1 MPDLCY
7 CHPEIP
13 HHPEY
18 PHPECPLC
26 GEEEEEEEE
35 EDDHRACFPEL
46 DNHGKPDDGQ
56 KGGGAGCVA

>member
-26 GEEEEEEEE
+26 DEEE
-35 EDDHRACFPEL
+35 EDDYRACFPGL
-46 DNHGKPDDGQ
+46 DSNGEQADGQ
-56 KGGGAGCVA
+56 ESDGAGRVA